1 MNTVMEVFTGCVGM
15 MFLGAAIGHHVVK
28 YPGQSPLW
36 VLAVMPLLLA
46 SLALG
51 AIIGFDI

>member
-1 MNTVMEVFTGCVGM
+1 MNTVMEVFTGCIGM
-15 MFLGAAIGHHVVK
+15 MLLGAAITHHVTLN
-28 YPGQSPLW
+28 PGQSPFW